1 MSESEKYI
9 EYLKL
14 VVQLIDL
21 RTKIRDSKKEYIEK
35 TNLNNTFE
43 DRNKTEELAKKNLES
58 LEKEIK
64 DTNDKLSSFTDE
76 EIKEF
81 SKYYGAKLKKSMSY
95 EAEIIDEFS
104 NMIKDFENNVTNKLT
119 DKEKAKWDKYRNISV
134 LDVYSDNL
142 VSLLDNI
149 TKHKLVINKKEINK
163 LNDIYKSLIDEYS
176 KFFDNEFKNDKQFF
190 INGIS
195 YLGYKRNM
203 SSIKSFLDNKNG

>member
-1 MSESEKYI
+1 MSVSEKYI
-9 EYLKL
+9 EYLTLCVK
-14 VVQLIDL
+14 LIDL
-21 RTKIRDSKKEYIEK
+21 RTKIRDGKKEYIDR

-43 DRNKTEELAKKNLES
+43 DRNKSEELAKKNLES

-64 DTNDKLSSFTDE
+64 DTKDKLSSFTDE

-81 SKYYGAKLKKSMSY
+81 AKEFAEWQKIKSY
-95 EAEIIDEFS
+95 DAEIIDEFS

-176 KFFDNEFKNDKQFF
+176 KFFDNEFKNDKEFLK
-190 INGIS
+190 NGIS

>member
-1 MSESEKYI
+1 MAESEKYI

-14 VVQLIDL
+14 SVKLIDFQ
-21 RTKIRDSKKEYIEK
+21 TKIRDLKKEINK
-35 TNLNNTFE
+35 LNDTFE
-43 DRNKTEELAKKNLES
+43 DRNKTEEWYKKNLES
-58 LEKEIK
+58 LKKEFK
-64 DTNDKLSSFTDE
+64 ETNDKVSSFTDE
-76 EIKEF
+76 EKKEF
-81 SKYYGAKLKKSMSY
+81 SERIKIKIY

-149 TKHKLVINKKEINK
+149 TKHKLVINKKEIDK

-176 KFFDNEFKNDKQFF
+176 KFFDNEFKNDKEFF

>member
-1 MSESEKYI
+1 MAESEKYI

-14 VVQLIDL
+14 SVKLIDFQ
-21 RTKIRDSKKEYIEK
+21 TKIRDLKKEINK
-35 TNLNNTFE
+35 LNDTFE
-43 DRNKTEELAKKNLES
+43 DRNKTEEWFKNLES
-58 LEKEIK
+58 LKKEFK
-64 DTNDKLSSFTDE
+64 ETNDKVSSFTDE
-76 EIKEF
+76 EKKEF
-81 SKYYGAKLKKSMSY
+81 SERTKIKIY

-104 NMIKDFENNVTNKLT
+104 NMIKAFENNVTNKLT

-149 TKHKLVINKKEINK
+149 TKHKLVINKKEIDK

-176 KFFDNEFKNDKQFF
+176 KFFDNEFKNDKEFF

>member
-1 MSESEKYI
+1 MYESEKYI

-14 VVQLIDL
+14 SVKLIDFQ
-21 RTKIRDSKKEYIEK
+21 TKIRDLKKEINK
-35 TNLNNTFE
+35 LNDTFE
-43 DRNKTEELAKKNLES
+43 DRNKTEEWYKKNLES
-58 LEKEIK
+58 LKKEFK
-64 DTNDKLSSFTDE
+64 ETNDKVSSFTDE
-76 EIKEF
+76 EKKEF
-81 SKYYGAKLKKSMSY
+81 SERIKIKIY

-119 DKEKAKWDKYRNISV
+119 DKEKAKWDKYRNIRV

-149 TKHKLVINKKEINK
+149 TKHKLVINKKEIDK

-176 KFFDNEFKNDKQFF
+176 KFFDNEFKNDKEFF

>member
-1 MSESEKYI
+1 M
-9 EYLKL
+9 
-14 VVQLIDL
+14 
-21 RTKIRDSKKEYIEK
+21 
-35 TNLNNTFE
+35 
-43 DRNKTEELAKKNLES
+43 KNITLQNG
-58 LEKEIK
+58 K
-64 DTNDKLSSFTDE
+64 
-76 EIKEF
+76 
-81 SKYYGAKLKKSMSY
+81 KLKSY

>member
-1 MSESEKYI
+1 MSVSEKYI
-9 EYLKL
+9 EYLALCVK
-14 VVQLIDL
+14 LIDL
-21 RTKIRDSKKEYIEK
+21 RTKIRDGKKEYIDR

-43 DRNKTEELAKKNLES
+43 DRNKSEELAKKNLES

-64 DTNDKLSSFTDE
+64 DTKDKLSFFTDE

-81 SKYYGAKLKKSMSY
+81 AEWQKIKSY
-95 EAEIIDEFS
+95 DAEIIDEFS

-176 KFFDNEFKNDKQFF
+176 KFFDNEFKNDKEFF

-203 SSIKSFLDNKNG
+203 SSIKSFLDN

>member
-21 RTKIRDSKKEYIEK
+21 QTKIRDGKKEYIDG

-43 DRNKTEELAKKNLES
+43 DRNKSEELAKKNLES

-64 DTNDKLSSFTDE
+64 DTKDKLSFFTDE

-81 SKYYGAKLKKSMSY
+81 AEWQKIKSY
-95 EAEIIDEFS
+95 DAEIIDEFS

-176 KFFDNEFKNDKQFF
+176 KFFDNEFKNDKEFF

>member
-1 MSESEKYI
+1 MSVSEKYI
-9 EYLKL
+9 EYLALCVK
-14 VVQLIDL
+14 LIDL
-21 RTKIRDSKKEYIEK
+21 RTKIRDGKKEYIDR

-43 DRNKTEELAKKNLES
+43 DRNKSEELAKKNLES

-64 DTNDKLSSFTDE
+64 DTKDKLSFFTDE

-81 SKYYGAKLKKSMSY
+81 AKEFAEWQKIKSY
-95 EAEIIDEFS
+95 DAEIIDEFS

-176 KFFDNEFKNDKQFF
+176 KFFDNEFKNDKEFF

>member
-1 MSESEKYI
+1 M
-9 EYLKL
+9 
-14 VVQLIDL
+14 
-21 RTKIRDSKKEYIEK
+21 
-35 TNLNNTFE
+35 
-43 DRNKTEELAKKNLES
+43 
-58 LEKEIK
+58 EKEIK
-64 DTNDKLSSFTDE
+64 DTKDKLSFFTDE

-81 SKYYGAKLKKSMSY
+81 AEWQKIKSY
-95 EAEIIDEFS
+95 DAEIIDEFS

-149 TKHKLVINKKEINK
+149 KKHKLVINKKEINK

-176 KFFDNEFKNDKQFF
+176 KFFDNEFKNDKEFF